1 MGTRRHTLLIVGAG
15 HGGIETVKALA
26 NSDVDVIIVDKNNY
40 HTFQALLYQVATA
53 GLDVGDVA
61 HQVRGIV
68 RRYRNVRFRMGHVT
82 GFDLDARSV
91 TLEDG
96 SSLPYDSLIVAAGA
110 VYGDLG
116 VAGVRE
122 HAFVLKSLRESVALR
137 SHILHQFERAAREH
151 DPARRRAHL
160 TFVIAGAGPTGV
172 EMAGALA
179 EFYGVAAK
187 DYPELADVRPTTVL
201 VEASDRVLGMF
212 STPTRRY
219 AEAVLRRLGV
229 ELRLETRVERVGE
242 DHVVLDG
249 GERID
254 SHTLVWS
261 AGVRAHPLAEALDA
275 PLGSGFRVRVTDRLH
290 LAERR
295 EVFVIGDM
303 SGVPGPDGHP
313 YPMVAQV
320 AMQQGKHAART
331 IAARAKGDAAAEAAV
346 GPFRYRDRG
355 MMAIIGRGAGIA
367 ELSPRLGGM
376 RFTGMLGW
384 LAWLFLHLI
393 YLPGHQNRVRA
404 FASWVHTYLT
414 RDRHARLEL
423 NKPEETR
430 YLRRT
435 SGSMPRARSHGA
447 IQRRRAA

>member
-1 MGTRRHTLLIVGAG
+1 MRTQHHVLIVGAG
-15 HGGIETVKALA
+15 HGGIEAAKALA
-26 NSDVDVIIVDKNNY
+26 NSDVDVTIVDKNNY

-53 GLDVGDVA
+53 GLDLGDVA

-68 RRYRNVRFRMGHVT
+68 RRYRNVRFRMGRVV
-82 GFDLDARSV
+82 GFDLDERAAV
-91 TLEDG
+91 LDDG
-96 SSLPYDSLIVAAGA
+96 GRIGYDSLIVAAGA

-116 VAGVRE
+116 VSGVRE

-137 SHILHQFERAAREH
+137 SHILHQFERAARER
-151 DPARRRAHL
+151 DDASRRARL

-179 EFYGVAAK
+179 ELYVVAAK

-229 ELRLETRVERVGE
+229 ELRLETLVTSVGE
-242 DHVVLDG
+242 DHVVLADDD
-249 GERID
+249 RIG
-254 SHTLVWS
+254 SHTLIWT
-261 AGVRAHPLAEALDA
+261 AGVRAHPLAEALGV
-275 PLGSGFRVRVTDRLH
+275 PLASGFRVPVTDRLH
-290 LAERR
+290 LEERP

-303 SGVPGPDGHP
+303 SAVAGPDGQP
-313 YPMVAQV
+313 YPMVAQP
-320 AMQQGKHAART
+320 AMQQGKHVART
-331 IAARAKGDAAAEAAV
+331 VLARAGGDDAAAAAV
-346 GPFRYRDRG
+346 GPFRYLDRG

-376 RFTGMLGW
+376 RLTGTLGW

-435 SGSMPRARSHGA
+435 SGSMPRAAAGDA
-447 IQRRRAA
+447 ADRRRAA